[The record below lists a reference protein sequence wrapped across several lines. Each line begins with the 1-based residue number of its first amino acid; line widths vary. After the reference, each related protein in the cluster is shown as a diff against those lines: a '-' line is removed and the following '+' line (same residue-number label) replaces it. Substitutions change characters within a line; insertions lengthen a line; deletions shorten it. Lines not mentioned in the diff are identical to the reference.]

1 MEIIK
6 TDQINAPIDKTWN
19 TLGPHYAQVS
29 NWASAV
35 YASKARTG
43 TPKVESAPV
52 AGRVCQTS
60 LGPFVETLETYDPKT
75 HKIAYSATSDKMPSF
90 MNGLNNS
97 WQLTALTPDVTE
109 VRIELNADIAF
120 PFSVL
125 VGWMMKR
132 KFNKA
137 LNDSMEDLKYYLEN
151 NKPHPRKIKI
161 DTSDKAVVA
170 RSTL

>member
-1 MEIIK
+1 
-6 TDQINAPIDKTWN
+6 
-19 TLGPHYAQVS
+19 
-29 NWASAV
+29 
-35 YASKARTG
+35 
-43 TPKVESAPV
+43 
-52 AGRVCQTS
+52 
-60 LGPFVETLETYDPKT
+60 
-75 HKIAYSATSDKMPSF
+75 

-97 WQLTALTPDVTE
+97 WQLTALTLDVTE

-132 KFNKA
+132 KFSKA